1 MLHLPSQDVVVVV
14 VVEAVVAV
22 LVVVEVAVVAVV
34 VVVRAVVDDISA
46 RQSSEQI
53 PQSCSFSLNS
63 MLSLSTS
70 VGHHGT
76 SASAIVQAEYLLPR

>member
-14 VVEAVVAV
+14 VVEVVVAV
-22 LVVVEVAVVAVV
+22 LVVVEVAVVAV